1 MFVRFPIIL
10 ARPTSLRGSL
20 SPDLWQKVIGR
31 TPGGVFPRTVT
42 PRRWKTKLWA
52 LLFLLCFWCD
62 KPWKNTQRG
71 RLGFV
76 FCVCVCVPVFLPCAS
91 HPITQTPG
99 LPRCLVSPAPPP
111 NPGRCGCCR
120 GATPHLRSRP
130 GHRACAWWGT
140 ACCVPCLCCPPV
152 CVPPVSVL
160 VPPRVV
166 RSAGRLCLR
175 FISPCSPLPACSD
188 GQDTQFG
195 EGFLTSISLGPPG

>member
-31 TPGGVFPRTVT
+31 TPGGVFPWTVS

-76 FCVCVCVPVFLPCAS
+76 LCVCVCPDVSPVCFPPRHADTGTGRVPGGSGTTKPGSLRVLPSGQPAPS
-91 HPITQTPG
+91 HPARP
-99 LPRCLVSPAPPP
+99 
-111 NPGRCGCCR
+111 
-120 GATPHLRSRP
+120 PHLHVAGDDTVLHPPSVLP
-130 GHRACAWWGT
+130 S
-140 ACCVPCLCCPPV
+140 CLQ
-152 CVPPVSVL
+152 PPVSVL

-166 RSAGRLCLR
+166 QVNQPALPEVYFSMWPIASMFRWAGH
-175 FISPCSPLPACSD
+175 SVW
-188 GQDTQFG
+188 
-195 EGFLTSISLGPPG
+195 